1 MSIGVPIKLLYEAEN
16 YVVTVEVKTGEM
28 FRGFLIS
35 VEDTMNVRLDD
46 VYVVT
51 KEGKQYHLDQV
62 YLRGNQIRFVVI
74 PDMLRNAPMI
84 KKVKSQVKT
93 SNKTFIIKEKIKPNK
108 SVLNKNPGK
117 IQSVNL

>member
-93 SNKTFIIKEKIKPNK
+93 SNKTYIIKEKIKPTK
-108 SVLNKNPGK
+108 SALNKNPGK